1 MISLE
6 TPVIEAHAVLGLLPA
21 SVFRQKQAET
31 HPAIMSTFSFR
42 VAALGALLLLP
53 WWANGAEPKAGKST
67 VPAAAVPDACSFFP
81 KSELEQLIG
90 WELREGKR
98 KDVAPGMS
106 QCDFTM
112 PPMAYQKRRIQ
123 NPPLPEAA
131 GFSSV
136 VITTFPTTQQSFME
150 SRRTMG
156 GANSNVPGIGD
167 DAFMSGPAMIFVR
180 VGNRGLSL
188 RLHVNEP
195 STPAG
200 VGRLKEVMHSL
211 GRAGAS
217 KLQGVSSR

>member
-1 MISLE
+1 L
-6 TPVIEAHAVLGLLPA
+6 VLFVDG
-21 SVFRQKQAET
+21 VFGQKQAET
-31 HPAIMSTFSFR
+31 HPDIMRTFSFR

-53 WWANGAEPKAGKST
+53 WCARGAEPKAKKSPA
-67 VPAAAVPDACSFFP
+67 PAAAVPDACSFFP

-90 WELREGKR
+90 WELREGQR
-98 KDVAPGMS
+98 KDVSPGMS

-112 PPMAYQKRRIQ
+112 PPMAYQKRRFE
-123 NPPLPEAA
+123 NPPLPGAA

-136 VITTFPTTQQSFME
+136 VITTFPTTPQRFME
-150 SRRTMG
+150 SHRTMG

-167 DAFMSGPAMIFVR
+167 AAFMSGPAMIFVR

-200 VGRLKEVMHSL
+200 VGRLREVMHSL

-217 KLQGVSSR
+217 KL